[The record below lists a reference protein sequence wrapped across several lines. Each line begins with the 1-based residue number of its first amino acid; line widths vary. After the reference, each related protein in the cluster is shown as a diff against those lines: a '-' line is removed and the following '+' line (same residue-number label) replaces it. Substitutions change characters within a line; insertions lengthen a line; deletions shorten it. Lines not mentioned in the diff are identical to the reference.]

1 MNALEPAIQ
10 IVERLRTALET
21 ELVQARGQRL
31 LIRALD
37 TQGLFERARQRSIFN
52 LQLAQLEGELGRNLT
67 TVGQT
72 LGLAQVTLT
81 DLRQAVPE
89 AAQRLDSIL
98 AEVRNLAEALRE
110 IDDINRKLG
119 ERALGRVRRTLT
131 AMVPRPVAYDR
142 RGAHQPMEALST
154 ASRVA

>member
-1 MNALEPAIQ
+1 MNELEPAIQ

-37 TQGLFERARQRSIFN
+37 TQGLFERARQRNAFN
-52 LQLAQLEGELGRNLT
+52 LQLAQLEADLGKSLT
-67 TVGQT
+67 AAGLT
-72 LGLAQVTLT
+72 LGFAQVTLA
-81 DLRQAVPE
+81 DLRQAAPE
-89 AAQRLDSIL
+89 AAQRLDSTL
-98 AEVRNLAEALRE
+98 DDVRILAEALRE

-131 AMVPRPVAYDR
+131 SMVPRPVAYDR
-142 RGAHQPMEALST
+142 RGAHQPMEAHST